1 MLVKYVKSFREGIL
15 NRHTED
21 GTRFCILNMGH
32 GSMVNKE
39 MSAKFQVLVDN
50 AEEMLPALP
59 WSEEFE
65 KDTFFAT

>member
-1 MLVKYVKSFREGIL
+1 
-15 NRHTED
+15 
-21 GTRFCILNMGH
+21 
-32 GSMVNKE
+32 MVNKE